1 MNKITITKTLKEIN
15 EYFRQMN
22 EADLTD
28 FYAIIDYDKKNDAFM
43 IGALIDAD
51 REFKTIIPNT
61 KELDLYGLLK
71 LIISEVYENRIN
83 WRNKT
88 VKSYNNFLRRKA
100 KQLELWTSRKNDIKI
115 KSIIKEITEM
125 HKEVEVK
132 KNEVA
137 VWKDLIRLLYRAK
150 ETYCPQKTNEKQ
162 EILKQILKLR
172 EKLELM

>member
-1 MNKITITKTLKEIN
+1 MNKTTKTNTMKELN
-15 EYFRQMN
+15 NYFEQMS
-22 EADLTD
+22 EAGLTD
-28 FYAIIDYDKKNDAFM
+28 FTVSCNYNKKTDEFMFSSKYDEDHTFNIVGSFDDM
-43 IGALIDAD
+43 DLY
-51 REFKTIIPNT
+51 TLL
-61 KELDLYGLLK
+61 KEL
-71 LIISEVYENRIN
+71 IARVYDDEIN

-150 ETYCPQKTNEKQ
+150 ETYCQQKTDEKQ